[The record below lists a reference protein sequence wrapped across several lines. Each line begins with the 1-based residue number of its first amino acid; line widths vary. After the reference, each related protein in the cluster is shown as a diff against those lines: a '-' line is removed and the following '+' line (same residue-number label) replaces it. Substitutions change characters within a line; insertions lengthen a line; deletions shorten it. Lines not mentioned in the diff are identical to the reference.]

1 MKKLFLAATVVLVA
15 SLASAPLAQR
25 DDAVPYQADKLV
37 QHWHL
42 LINQTFEDMKA
53 YTSDEFVDEVNEL
66 IDQFLAIGAVRAA
79 QDHATDQQ
87 LKTADDAVKR
97 FAVAMAEAG
106 TRQPDGVRQVTDE
119 SVRAG
124 AKKICPQYP
133 FCQ

>member
-53 YTSDEFVDEVNEL
+53 YT
-66 IDQFLAIGAVRAA
+66 
-79 QDHATDQQ
+79 ATSSW
-87 LKTADDAVKR
+87 
-97 FAVAMAEAG
+97 
-106 TRQPDGVRQVTDE
+106 TRST
-119 SVRAG
+119 S
-124 AKKICPQYP
+124 
-133 FCQ
+133 